1 MPVIVFAS
9 SKGGAGK
16 TTACVIL
23 ASELARQGKDKNIK
37 ISVIDADPEQNLAAW
52 ADLDGKPDNILLYK
66 NVGESTIL
74 DVIEDAK
81 NKSGIVL
88 VDLEGVASNT
98 VTFALSQADLVI
110 IPSQA
115 SQMDANK
122 AVKIIKMIKNSS
134 RMIQRDI
141 PFAVL
146 FNRMSA
152 AIVTKTAKYLSNE
165 FETAGIDVFSTCLI
179 EREIYKSVFSFG
191 GTIYSVDTKTKKEQ
205 ESINKAMANA
215 VEFSEEVKV
224 RLQKQLQSTQAVK
237 EAVDG

>member
-1 MPVIVFAS
+1 MPVIIFAS

-16 TTACVIL
+16 TTACVVL
-23 ASELARQGKDKNIK
+23 ASELARQGKDKNIL
-37 ISVIDADPEQNLAAW
+37 ISVIDADPEQNLSAW
-52 ADLDGKPDNILLYK
+52 ADLNGKPDNIVLYK

-81 NKSGIVL
+81 KKSGIVL
-88 VDLEGVASNT
+88 VDLEGIASNT

-134 RMIQRDI
+134 RMIQREI

-152 AIVTKTAKYLSNE
+152 AIVTKTAKHLSKE
-165 FETAGIDVFSTCLI
+165 FENAGIDIFSTCLI
-179 EREIYKSVFSFG
+179 EREIYKSIFSFG
-191 GTIYSVDTKTKKEQ
+191 GTIYSFDAKTKKEQ
-205 ESINKAMANA
+205 ESINKAILNA
-215 VEFSEEVKV
+215 VEFSEEVKL
-224 RLQKQLQSTQAVK
+224 RLQQQIEAPKTVK
-237 EAVDG
+237 EVANG